1 MFARIRQQGT
11 ATVLRR
17 NIGMTLGRQ
26 VLAALAQ
33 FLLVVVIA
41 RQLGPE
47 GNGFY
52 AMAILVPTLMANF
65 LNLGVGPA
73 TVYHVSRGD
82 YSPRQAM
89 AGNLKLAG
97 WVSAL
102 GLLVAVPILIL
113 WSDTLFP
120 GIPPLLLY
128 LGLAGFPLTLLVAY
142 LNTVLQGM
150 EDFRAY
156 NVTILLPPYIN
167 LIAVVV
173 ALYGLKI
180 GVEGAMV
187 AYITGQLAGVVAAT
201 ISLARKAHR
210 TARTGAPMGRYGR
223 TMLSYG
229 WKAHLSNIVTF
240 VNYRADIF
248 LVNLLLSPASTGVY
262 VIAVQIA
269 ERLWMLSQAASAV
282 LLPRL
287 SAMRDNPEGRLAL
300 TNKGAL
306 AVTLATALISILAAA
321 ALYVL
326 VEPVFG
332 VEYREAVPA
341 FLWLLPGIVAWAGA
355 RVQSNCIAAAG
366 KPEWNMYSALVVVT
380 VNLTGNALLIPDHGI
395 VGAAWAT
402 SLAYLIDAMIKF
414 CLIRK
419 TRHIVN

>member
-187 AYITGQLAGVVAAT
+187 AYIIGQLAGVLAAVV
-201 ISLARKAHR
+201 SLRRRADR
-210 TARTGAPMGRYGR
+210 TVSGTPAERYSR